1 MKHVATGRWEITGG
15 WWIQPDCNLP
25 SGNGLRK
32 QIEIGKSYFES
43 RFGQFPRTA
52 YNVDS
57 FGHAAAL
64 PRLMSGFGQD
74 RYVMMRPQEHE
85 LPLPARLF
93 RWRGHEGDPEV
104 VTFRIARNYE
114 IAELTLR
121 SEGHTPELQSLLR

>member
-15 WWIQPDCNLP
+15 WWIQPDCNLH

-52 YNVDS
+52 SNVDS

-64 PRLMSGFGQD
+64 PRLLRGFVQA
-74 RYVMMRPQEHE
+74 RYVIMQHPAHERPF
-85 LPLPARLF
+85 PARF
-93 RWRGHEGDPEV
+93 
-104 VTFRIARNYE
+104 F
-114 IAELTLR
+114 
-121 SEGHTPELQSLLR
+121 LLRVPQVDSEIGVFGIEID

>member
-57 FGHAAAL
+57 FGHVAAL
-64 PRLMSGFGQD
+64 PRSMSGFGQD
-74 RYVMMRPQEHE
+74 RYVMMRSQEHE
-85 LPLPARLF
+85 VTPTARFLPC
-93 RWRGHEGDPEV
+93 RGQLRDLEV
-104 VTFRIARNYE
+104 VTCLVAQTYE
-114 IAELTLR
+114 VTQR
-121 SEGHTPELQSLLR
+121 PK

>member
-64 PRLMSGFGQD
+64 PRLLSKIGRASCRD
-74 RYVMMRPQEHE
+74 RVCQYV
-85 LPLPARLF
+85 
-93 RWRGHEGDPEV
+93 WISV
-104 VTFRIARNYE
+104 VAV
-114 IAELTLR
+114 
-121 SEGHTPELQSLLR
+121 SLKIKRVVDTRKKQYI